1 MLHLKFKITNFKLD
15 TLYSKITFMHKV
27 SFHTLGC
34 RLNQAEEES
43 LRRDFLEAGFMI
55 TEPSSAD
62 LVIVNTCSVTALAD
76 KKSRQ
81 AIRKLK
87 NENCKLKIVVIGC
100 GAKAAKDMPEV
111 DLVIP
116 NKDKDK
122 VLKII
127 LRHLNIDLSDYA
139 LYPIPNT
146 QYSQSRTR
154 ALLKVQDGCNNF
166 CTYCIVPHLRGQ
178 EVSISADKL
187 VKEAKKLEKMGHKE
201 LVISGVNV
209 GKYEYSTDN
218 GKLISQSQD
227 NKTIKLVDLIRLI
240 LNETD
245 FPRIRLSS
253 INPQDITDELIELW
267 ATEERLCRHFHL
279 SLQSG
284 SDTVL
289 KRMGRP
295 YYAHKYYSVVKKITQ
310 KIWDVAITTDIIVGF
325 PGETDE
331 EFQETC
337 DFVNKVGF
345 SKIHVFPYSK
355 RKGTRATLMI
365 NQVDQE
371 TKKQRAKAL
380 RQIGANLRR
389 TSLKQFREV
398 PFEVLFEE
406 RKGDYWYGLTSNYIK
421 VSHKSNQNLTNTI
434 KTIKLGKSN
443 SF

>member
-1 MLHLKFKITNFKLD
+1 
-15 TLYSKITFMHKV
+15 MHKV

-43 LRRDFLEAGFMI
+43 LRREFLEAGFMI
-55 TEPSSAD
+55 TEPKNAD
-62 LVIVNTCSVTALAD
+62 LIIINTCSVTTLAD

-100 GAKAAKDMPEV
+100 GAEAAKDMPEV
-111 DLVIP
+111 DLIIP
-116 NKDKDK
+116 NKDKVK
-122 VLKII
+122 VLKIVS
-127 LRHLNIDLSDYA
+127 RHLNIDLSDYA
-139 LYPIPNT
+139 LYSIPHT
-146 QYSQSRTR
+146 QCSHPRTR

-166 CTYCIVPHLRGQ
+166 CTYCIIPHLRGR
-178 EVSISADKL
+178 EVSVPASKVL
-187 VKEAKKLEKMGHKE
+187 EEAKKMEKLGYKE

-209 GKYEYSTDN
+209 GKYKYSTDN
-218 GKLISQSQD
+218 EKLISQIQN
-227 NKTIKLVDLIRLI
+227 NKNIQLVDLIRLI
-240 LNETD
+240 LEETD

-253 INPQDITDELIELW
+253 INPQDITDELIGLW
-267 ATEERLCRHFHL
+267 VNEERLCRHFHL

-295 YYAHKYYSVVKKITQ
+295 YSVHKYYSVVKKITQ
-310 KIWDVAITTDIIVGF
+310 KIKDVAITTDIIVGF
-325 PGETDE
+325 PGETEE

-345 SKIHVFPYSK
+345 SRIHVFPYSK
-355 RKGTRATLMI
+355 RGGTRAALMN

-371 TKKQRAKAL
+371 TKKQKSKTL
-380 RQIGANLRR
+380 REIGDNLRR

-398 PFEVLFEE
+398 PIEVLFEE
-406 RKGDYWYGLTSNYIK
+406 KKGDYWYGLTSNYIK
-421 VSHKSNQNLTNTI
+421 VRHKSKQNLTNTI
-434 KTIKLGKSN
+434 KTIKLNKSN
-443 SF
+443 TS